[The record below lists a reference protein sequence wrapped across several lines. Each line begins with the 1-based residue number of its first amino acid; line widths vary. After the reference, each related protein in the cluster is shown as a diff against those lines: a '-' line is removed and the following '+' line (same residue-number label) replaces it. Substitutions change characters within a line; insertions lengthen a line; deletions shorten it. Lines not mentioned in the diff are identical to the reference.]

1 MGRYLYD
8 TEDLNNPTMLL
19 ETASLILT
27 DLVGSLATIAELFN
41 SVQELGEGEATQ
53 LNNGTMTGLLR
64 MLQGGAQL
72 AYDKVDHSLDLI
84 MKQRA
89 GVA

>member
-8 TEDLNNPTMLL
+8 TDDLNNPLTLM
-19 ETASLILT
+19 ETASMILA
-27 DLVGSLATIAELFN
+27 DLSGSLATIAELFN
-41 SVQELGEGEATQ
+41 NLSELGEGEATQ
-53 LNNGTMTGLLR
+53 MDNGTMTGLLR

-72 AYDKVDHSLDLI
+72 AKDKIDHSVTLT
-84 MKQRA
+84 MKQKA

>member
-8 TEDLNNPTMLL
+8 TDDLNNPVRLM
-19 ETASLILT
+19 ETASLILA
-27 DLVGSLATIAELFN
+27 DLSGSLATIAELFN
-41 SVQELGEGEATQ
+41 SLQDLGEGEATQ
-53 LNNGTMTGLLR
+53 LDNGTMTGLMR

-72 AYDKVDHSLDLI
+72 AKDKVDHGLTLI